1 MKFDA
6 IIIGTGQAG
15 PPLAVSMAKNGWK
28 VAIIEKGDLG
38 GTCVNV
44 GCTPTKAYVASARR
58 AFIAKNSTDLGIE
71 VNGNIKV
78 NLKNIKARKDN
89 IIKESRVGLEKMLVE
104 NENITLIK
112 GKAKFFSN
120 HTVDVEGTK
129 YEADKIYINVG
140 GKPKIPEGFKN
151 VNYLTNES
159 ILELEEIPEH
169 LIIVGGGYI
178 GLEFGQMFRRF
189 GSKVTILDRGGQ
201 LLKKED
207 PEFGKAIE
215 EIFTNEGIDVRLN
228 SECISAK
235 NIVGKI
241 EVSVNCEKGKTTLLG
256 SHLLLAS
263 GRIPN
268 TGDLGL
274 ENTDVSLNERN
285 YIKVNDELQTRA
297 LNIWALGDCNGEG
310 AFTHTAYN
318 DFQIV
323 SSRLFEDKKR
333 KLSNRFV
340 CYAAFI
346 DPPLARVGMNAEDIR
361 KAGIKAKVAYRPMT
375 KIARAK
381 EMGETQGMLKIYI
394 EEKTEKILGAT
405 FLGTG
410 ADEYIHTIIDQM
422 YAGQPFTVIRD
433 AVHIHPTVSE
443 LIPTML
449 ENPKSIKMDELD

>member
-1 MKFDA
+1 MDIKKFDA

-15 PPLAVSMAKNGWK
+15 PPLAASLAKNGLSTL
-28 VAIIEKGDLG
+28 IIEKAHLG

-58 AFIAKNSTDLGIE
+58 AFIAKNSSNLGIE
-71 VNGNIKV
+71 IEGKVEV
-78 NLKNIKARKDN
+78 NLKTIKARKDK
-89 IIKESRVGLEKMLVE
+89 IIQDSRDGLNKMLTE
-104 NENITLIK
+104 TEGITLLK
-112 GKAKFFSN
+112 GTAKFKDAN
-120 HTVDVEGTK
+120 TVEVDGKTFT
-129 YEADKIYINVG
+129 ADKFYINVG
-140 GKPKIPEGFKN
+140 GRARIPEGFKE
-151 VNYLTNES
+151 VNCLTNTS

-189 GSKVTILDRGGQ
+189 GSKVTILESGDQ
-201 LLKKED
+201 LLKRED
-207 PEFGKAIE
+207 NDIAEGIA
-215 EIFTNEGIDVRLN
+215 EIFKNEDIDIRLN
-228 SECISAK
+228 AECISAK
-235 NIVGKI
+235 NVGDQI
-241 EVSVNCEKGKTTLLG
+241 EVNINCTEGSPSIIG
-256 SHLLLAS
+256 SHLLIAT

-268 TGDLGL
+268 TD
-274 ENTDVSLNERN
+274 SLNLEKIGVKMDKRG
-285 YIKVNDELQTRA
+285 YIKVNNELQSN
-297 LNIWALGDCNGEG
+297 LPHIWALGDCNGQG

-323 SSRLFEDKKR
+323 NSHLFQENKR
-333 KLSNRFV
+333 MLSDRFM

-346 DPPLARVGMNAEDIR
+346 DPPIARVGLNEKEI
-361 KAGIKAKVAYRPMT
+361 KEKGLKAKVATRAMS

-381 EMGETQGMLKIYI
+381 EMGETQGKLKIFI

-410 ADEYIHTIIDQM
+410 ADEYIHSIIDLM
-422 YAGQPFTVIRD
+422 YADAPYTVIRD

-449 ENPKSIKMDELD
+449 ENPKPIN

>member
-15 PPLAVSMAKNGWK
+15 PSLAASLAKNGYN
-28 VAIIEKGDLG
+28 VAIVEKGHLG

-58 AFIAKNSTDLGIE
+58 AFIAKNSAALGIE
-71 VNGNIKV
+71 VNGSISI
-78 NLKNIKARKDN
+78 NLKTIKARKDE
-89 IIKESRVGLEKMLVE
+89 IIAGSRSGLEKMLTS
-104 NENITLIK
+104 NENITLIQ
-112 GKAKFFSN
+112 GKAKFLDN
-120 HTVDVEGTK
+120 HNIEVNGKT
-129 YEADKIYINVG
+129 YEADKFYINVG
-140 GKPKIPEGFKN
+140 GKPRIPEGFEGVK
-151 VNYLTNES
+151 YLTNES

-189 GSKVTILDRGGQ
+189 GSKVTILDRGDH

-207 PEFGKAIE
+207 PEFGKAIAD
-215 EIFTNEGIDVRLN
+215 IFKGEGIEVRLN
-228 SECISAK
+228 SDCISAK
-235 NIVGKI
+235 ESGDEI
-241 EVSVNCEKGKTTLLG
+241 EVHINCKEGSPTIKG
-256 SHLLLAS
+256 SHLLLAA

-268 TGDLGL
+268 TRDLGL
-274 ENTDVSLNERN
+274 ENTEVNLDDRGYVR
-285 YIKVNDELQTRA
+285 VNDELQTST
-297 LNIWALGDCNGEG
+297 NHIWALGDCNGEG

-323 SSRLFEDKKR
+323 NSQLFEDKKR
-333 KLSNRFV
+333 LLSDRFT

-346 DPPLARVGMNAEDIR
+346 DPPLARVGMNASDIE
-361 KAGIKAKVAYRPMT
+361 KAGIKARVATRPMA

-394 EEKTEKILGAT
+394 EESTEKILGAT

-422 YAGQPFTVIRD
+422 YAGQPYTIIRD

-449 ENPKSIKMDELD
+449 ENIKSLE

>member
-15 PPLAVSMAKNGWK
+15 PSLAASMAKNDWK
-28 VAIIEKGDLG
+28 VAIIEKGNLG

-58 AFIAKNSTDLGIE
+58 AYIAKNSAELGIE
-71 VNGNIKV
+71 VNGDIKV
-78 NLKNIKARKDN
+78 NLKTIKERKDKM
-89 IIKESRVGLEKMLVE
+89 ITDSRNGLEKMLE
-104 NENITLIK
+104 NNKNIQLIR
-112 GKAKFFSN
+112 GKASFLNK
-120 HTVDVEGTK
+120 HAVEVEGTT

-140 GKPKIPEGFKN
+140 GKPRIPDGFN
-151 VNYLTNES
+151 EVDYLTNES

-189 GSKVTILDRGGQ
+189 GSKVTMLDRGDQ

-207 PEFGKAIE
+207 SEFGKTIE
-215 EIFTNEGIDVRLN
+215 EIFKDEGIDVRLN

-235 NIVGKI
+235 NKEGKI
-241 EVSVNCEKGKTTLLG
+241 EVSVSCEGDKLNIQG
-256 SHLLLAS
+256 SHLLVAA

-268 TGDLGL
+268 TSNMGL
-274 ENTDVSLNERN
+274 ENTDVSLDDRG
-285 YIKVNDELQTRA
+285 YIKVNDQLQTSVS
-297 LNIWALGDCNGEG
+297 NIWALGDCNGKG
-310 AFTHTAYN
+310 AFTHTAFN

-323 SSRLFEDKKR
+323 NSHLFEDKKR
-333 KLSNRFV
+333 KLSDRFT

-346 DPPLARVGMNAEDIR
+346 DPPLARVGLNAKEIQ
-361 KAGIKAKVAYRPMT
+361 KAGIKAKVASRPME

-381 EMGETQGMLKIYI
+381 EMGETLGMLKIYI
-394 EEKTEKILGAT
+394 EENTKKILGAT

-410 ADEYIHTIIDQM
+410 ADEYIHTVIDQM
-422 YAGQPFTVIRD
+422 YAGQQFTVIRD

-449 ENPKSIKMDELD
+449 ENPKSIEE

>member
-15 PPLAVSMAKNGWK
+15 PSLAASMAQNDLK
-28 VAIIEKGDLG
+28 VAIIEKEQLG

-58 AFIAKNSTDLGIE
+58 AFIAKNSRDLGIE
-71 VNGNIKV
+71 VNGNIKI
-78 NLKNIKARKDN
+78 NIKTIKERKDK
-89 IIKESRVGLEKMLVE
+89 IIEDSRSGLGKMLE
-104 NENITLIK
+104 NNENIQLIRGKASFIDNNTVAVK
-112 GKAKFFSN
+112 GKTYK
-120 HTVDVEGTK
+120 
-129 YEADKIYINVG
+129 ADKIYINVG
-140 GKPKIPEGFKN
+140 GGPRIPKGFDE
-151 VNYLTNES
+151 VEYFTNAS

-189 GSKVTILDRGGQ
+189 GSKVTILDRGDQ

-207 PEFGKAIE
+207 AEFGKVIQ
-215 EIFTNEGIDVRLN
+215 EILENEGIIIHLN
-228 SECISAK
+228 SECLSAK
-235 NIVGKI
+235 NIADKV
-241 EVSVNCEKGKTTLLG
+241 EVTVNRKEKSLEIQG

-268 TGDLGL
+268 TIDLGL
-274 ENTDVSLNERN
+274 ENTDVSLDERG
-285 YIKVNDELQTRA
+285 YIEVNNELQTNA
-297 LNIWALGDCNGEG
+297 SNIWALGDCNGQG

-323 SSRLFEDKKR
+323 NSHLFHEKKR
-333 KLSNRFV
+333 YLSDRFT

-346 DPPLARVGMNAEDIR
+346 DPPLARVGMNASDIE
-361 KAGIKAKVAYRPMT
+361 KAGLTAKVASRPMS

-394 EEKTEKILGAT
+394 EEESEKILGAT

-410 ADEYIHTIIDQM
+410 ADEYIHTVIDQM
-422 YAGQPFTVIRD
+422 YAGQPYSVVRD

-449 ENPKSIKMDELD
+449 ESLKPLKNNEQ

>member
-15 PPLAVSMAKNGWK
+15 PSLAASMAKNDLK
-28 VAIIEKGDLG
+28 VAIIEKEHLG

-58 AFIAKNSTDLGIE
+58 AFITKNSKDLGIE
-71 VNGNIKV
+71 VNGNIKI
-78 NLKNIKARKDN
+78 NLKTIKERKDK
-89 IIKESRVGLEKMLVE
+89 IIEDSRSGLGKMLE
-104 NENITLIK
+104 NNENIQLIR
-112 GKAKFFSN
+112 GKASFIDN
-120 HTVDVEGTK
+120 NTVAVEGKTYK
-129 YEADKIYINVG
+129 ANKIYINVG
-140 GKPKIPEGFKN
+140 GGPRIPNGFDE
-151 VNYLTNES
+151 VEYLTNAS

-189 GSKVTILDRGGQ
+189 GSKVTILDRGEQ

-207 PEFGKAIE
+207 PEFGKAIQ
-215 EIFTNEGIDVRLN
+215 EILESEGIKVRLN
-228 SECISAK
+228 SECVSAK
-235 NIVGKI
+235 NIADKV
-241 EVSVNCEKGKTTLLG
+241 EVTVNSKEERLEIQG

-268 TGDLGL
+268 TRDLGL
-274 ENTDVSLNERN
+274 ENTDVSLDERG
-285 YIKVNDELQTRA
+285 YIEVNDELQTRA
-297 LNIWALGDCNGEG
+297 TSIWALGDCNGKG

-323 SSRLFEDKKR
+323 NSHLFEDGKR
-333 KLSNRFV
+333 KLSDRFT

-346 DPPLARVGMNAEDIR
+346 DPPLARVGMNASDIQ
-361 KAGIKAKVAYRPMT
+361 KAGIKAQVASRPMK

-394 EEKTEKILGAT
+394 ENETKKILGAT

-422 YAGQPFTVIRD
+422 YAGQKFTKIRD

-449 ENPKSIKMDELD
+449 EDLKPLERDHK

>member
-1 MKFDA
+1 MTTKNFDA

-15 PPLAVSMAKNGWK
+15 SPLAASLAKYGLNTL
-28 VAIIEKGDLG
+28 IIEKGNLG

-71 VNGNIKV
+71 IKGEVKINLKTIKTRKDKIIQDSRDGLNKMLTETDGITLLKGTATFIDSHTVEVNGNIY
-78 NLKNIKARKDN
+78 
-89 IIKESRVGLEKMLVE
+89 S
-104 NENITLIK
+104 
-112 GKAKFFSN
+112 
-120 HTVDVEGTK
+120 
-129 YEADKIYINVG
+129 ADKFYINVG
-140 GKPKIPEGFKN
+140 GSARIPEGFKD
-151 VNYLTNES
+151 VNYLTNSS

-189 GSKVTILDRGGQ
+189 GSKVTILESGDQ
-201 LLKKED
+201 LLKRED
-207 PEFGKAIE
+207 NDISDGIA
-215 EIFTNEGIDVRLN
+215 EIFKNEDIDIRLN
-228 SECISAK
+228 AECISAK
-235 NIVGKI
+235 KAGDQI
-241 EVSVNCEKGKTTLLG
+241 EVNINCTEGSPTITG
-256 SHLLLAS
+256 SHLLIAT

-268 TGDLGL
+268 TKNLGL
-274 ENTDVSLNERN
+274 EIAGVKMDKRG
-285 YIKVNDELQTRA
+285 YINVNDELQTN
-297 LNIWALGDCNGEG
+297 LDHIWALGDCNGQG

-323 SSRLFEDKKR
+323 NSHLFQEKKR
-333 KLSNRFV
+333 KLSDRFM

-346 DPPLARVGMNAEDIR
+346 DPPIARVGLNEKDIR
-361 KAGIKAKVAYRPMT
+361 KKDLKAKVATKAMS

-381 EMGETQGMLKIYI
+381 EMGETQGKLKVFIDAN
-394 EEKTEKILGAT
+394 TDKILGAT

-410 ADEYIHTIIDQM
+410 ADEYIHSIIDMM
-422 YAGQPFTVIRD
+422 YANAPYTVIRD

-449 ENPKSIKMDELD
+449 ENPKSLD